1 MLFELNTNRYKK
13 PQSSNSIVKTKQ
25 ENLTVDTKY
34 RATDEG
40 FIMYNYIESYIQN
53 ISEDRNFALGYFNK
67 NGKISFIA
75 NGESDFF
82 SSDILIINTKK
93 EFDKSYLGN
102 EIKLLVLESD
112 SSDIETLIQD
122 TIYEWWPFRSGRSRC
137 RGWISDRRRGLR
149 TSPTRCCVRYR
160 S

>member
-1 MLFELNTNRYKK
+1 
-13 PQSSNSIVKTKQ
+13 
-25 ENLTVDTKY
+25 
-34 RATDEG
+34 
-40 FIMYNYIESYIQN
+40 MYNYIESYIQN

-122 TIYEWWPFRSGRSRC
+122 TIYEWWHP
-137 RGWISDRRRGLR
+137 SDLFDTITITIPDTIVNDNEIFDPKKVTFIGEYVDSSIVLNIEFQVH
-149 TSPTRCCVRYR
+149 TL
-160 S
+160 